1 MIAYLRLGAFAR
13 LLPAALAALATCLA
27 HAQSDMPG
35 SRDHPLLTRFQ
46 GYYIEDYRQAD
57 FDSYT
62 FRVKVNKDEF
72 EEKPVEGKLTFIGH
86 RPREGVRQPSS
97 LAIVRNIQNALVAAG
112 AKLVWEQPGTGDRL
126 LTLVLA
132 KGGRETWVEVAAGD
146 GGDWYTL
153 NIVEKGEMAQEI
165 TAGTIYDALAKQGR
179 IALNIL
185 FDTNKATIKPESQ
198 AIVAQVVD
206 MLKAHPELGIAV
218 EGHTDNVGAP
228 AANKA
233 LSDQRAK
240 AVMAAIAKQ
249 GIAATRLTAAG
260 FGQERPVADNATED
274 GRAKNRRVELVRR

>member
-1 MIAYLRLGAFAR
+1 MIVSRRFGALAR
-13 LLPAALAALATCLA
+13 LLSFAFAALAACLA
-27 HAQSDMPG
+27 HAQQDIPG

-46 GYYIEDYRQAD
+46 GYFIEDYRQAD
-57 FDSYT
+57 FDSHA

-72 EEKPVEGKLTFIGH
+72 EEKAVEGRLTFIGH

-97 LAIVRNIQNALVAAG
+97 LAIVRNVQNALVAAG

-132 KGGRETWVEVAAGD
+132 KGGRETWIEVAAGE
-146 GGDWYTL
+146 GGEWYTL

-165 TAGTIYDALAKQGR
+165 SAGALYDALAKQGR
-179 IALNIL
+179 VALDIL
-185 FDTNKATIKPESQ
+185 FDTNKATIRPESRG
-198 AIVAQVVD
+198 IVARVVE

-233 LSDQRAK
+233 LSDLRAK
-240 AVMAAIAKQ
+240 AVVAAITGQ
-249 GIAATRLTAAG
+249 GVAATRLSAAG
-260 FGQERPVADNATED
+260 FGQEKPVADNATEE